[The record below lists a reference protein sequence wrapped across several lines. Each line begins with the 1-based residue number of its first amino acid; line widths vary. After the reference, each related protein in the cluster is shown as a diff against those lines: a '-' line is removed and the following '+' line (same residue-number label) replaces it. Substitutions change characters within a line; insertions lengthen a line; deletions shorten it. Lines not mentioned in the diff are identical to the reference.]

1 MVDIDFN
8 VDRLGIGML
17 SINRPHVRNALN
29 WSAMQAFAVI
39 IEKAHAIQDLRALIV
54 TGVGNAF
61 VSGGD
66 LSELQHYPTRSDGLR
81 LATIM
86 GEALK
91 RLDALPCPTVAA
103 INGPA
108 RGGGAEIAIA
118 CDLRTIAEDA
128 DIGFVHTHIGIIP
141 AWGGGQRLLRVVGFA
156 HALEL
161 ITTGRV
167 LTGKE
172 AVVLGVANILTP
184 VGNALTQAKEL
195 CKQIASKPP
204 AAVMAAK
211 RALKYGQSFPQDE
224 ALEAERAEF
233 PALWDTDFRRAAVSS
248 FLTKNKSTKSN
259 YQVKELIDEKQDQL
273 ELKSA

>member
-1 MVDIDFN
+1 MVGIDFN
-8 VDRLGIGML
+8 VDRLGIGVL

-29 WSAMQAFAVI
+29 WSAMQAFADV
-39 IEKAHAIQDLRALIV
+39 IEKAHVLQELRALII
-54 TGVGNAF
+54 TGVGNTF

-66 LSELQHYPTRSDGLR
+66 LNELQHYPTRSDGLR

-91 RLDALPCPTVAA
+91 RLEALPCPTVAA

-128 DIGFVHTHIGIIP
+128 DIGFVHTRIGIIP

-156 HALEL
+156 RALEL

-167 LTGKE
+167 LSGKE
-172 AVVLGVANILTP
+172 AVVLGVANVLTP
-184 VGNALTQAKEL
+184 VGNALMQAKEI
-195 CKQIASKPP
+195 CRQIASNPP

-211 RALKYGQSFPQDE
+211 RALSYGQALPQDE

-233 PALWDTDFRRAAVSS
+233 PALWDTDFRRAAVNR
-248 FLTKNKSTKSN
+248 FLTKNESTKSN
-259 YQVKELIDEKQDQL
+259 NQGKEVIEETRIQL
-273 ELKSA
+273 DLKSA

>member
-1 MVDIDFN
+1 
-8 VDRLGIGML
+8 
-17 SINRPHVRNALN
+17 LN
-29 WSAMQAFAVI
+29 
-39 IEKAHAIQDLRALIV
+39 
-54 TGVGNAF
+54 
-61 VSGGD
+61 
-66 LSELQHYPTRSDGLR
+66 ELQHYPTRSDGLR

-91 RLDALPCPTVAA
+91 RLEALPCPTVAA

-128 DIGFVHTHIGIIP
+128 DIGFVHTRIGIIP

-156 HALEL
+156 RALEL

-167 LTGKE
+167 LSGKE
-172 AVVLGVANILTP
+172 AVVLGVANVLTP
-184 VGNALTQAKEL
+184 VGNALMQAKEI
-195 CKQIASKPP
+195 CRQIASNPP

-211 RALKYGQSFPQDE
+211 RALSYGRALPQDE

-233 PALWDTDFRRAAVSS
+233 PALWDTDFRRAAVNR
-248 FLTKNKSTKSN
+248 FLTKNESTKSN
-259 YQVKELIDEKQDQL
+259 NQGKEVIEETRIQL
-273 ELKSA
+273 DLKSA